1 MIKKTDFSLMC
12 FLLIGSKLMVSLDS
26 FDGSDYLLK
35 NYFGQSDFIK
45 STIRKNVTIKR
56 KPQVNTLWHWLLLI
70 LFGLLAYGTMTQ
82 QVLLIAL
89 FIALAAIVK
98 GPLMIL
104 WAAVYSMLIA
114 FFPPLGIVLS
124 ILFFLVNLG
133 TVAKSWRI
141 SLTSAYFYLVPLIGT
156 IIRTIVKNE
165 PDYLVMLFVA
175 ASMIGL
181 HFLLNW
187 LYQNNSLSRSLTW
200 TIISV
205 PYAILIMIL
214 PARFHRLKT
223 NKKLKL

>member
-1 MIKKTDFSLMC
+1 
-12 FLLIGSKLMVSLDS
+12 MVSLDS

-35 NYFGQSDFIK
+35 NYFEQSDFLK
-45 STIRKNVTIKR
+45 SAIRKNVTIQR

-82 QVLLIAL
+82 QILLIVL
-89 FIALAAIVK
+89 FIAIAAIVK

-141 SLTSAYFYLVPLIGT
+141 SLTSAYFYLVPLIGA

-165 PDYLVMLFVA
+165 PDYLVMLFVV

-214 PARFHRLKT
+214 PARFHRFKT

>member
-1 MIKKTDFSLMC
+1 MC

-35 NYFGQSDFIK
+35 NYFEQSDFIK

-214 PARFHRLKT
+214 PARFHRFKT

>member
-1 MIKKTDFSLMC
+1 MC

-35 NYFGQSDFIK
+35 NYFEQSDFIK

-165 PDYLVMLFVA
+165 PDYLVMLFVV